1 VNLYPAIR
9 TARASLR
16 MLSPDGVPLS
26 RRYYSQKSDGALDD
40 DEMVRGYEIE
50 DGEYVVVTDEEL
62 ERLEPK
68 KTRDIDV
75 RLFVD
80 QHSIPPIYFERAYFL
95 TPGGNSEKA
104 YRLLAETMEKSGR
117 AGIAT
122 FVMRGKEYLIAIFA
136 ENGLLRAE
144 TMRFADELR
153 SPDQIGLPKK
163 KKVPKQTATK
173 FEKLIAKKSEDRLS
187 PNEMKDE
194 ETEQV
199 LKLVKT
205 KRSKH
210 KDIVETD
217 DAEEQ
222 KGKVVDIM
230 DVLKKSIAAKR

>member
-1 VNLYPAIR
+1 
-9 TARASLR
+9 

-26 RRYYSQKSDGALDD
+26 RRYYSQKSDRALGDD
-40 DEMVRGYEIE
+40 QMVRGYEIE

-80 QHSIPPIYFERAYFL
+80 QDSIPPIYFERAYFL

-104 YRLLAETMEKSGR
+104 YRLLAETMEKSCR

-163 KKVPKQTATK
+163 KKVPKQTVTK
-173 FEKLIAKKSEDRLS
+173 FEKLIAKKSESSLS
-187 PNEMKDE
+187 PKEMKDE
-194 ETEQV
+194 ETEGV

-210 KDIVETD
+210 KDLVETD
-217 DAEEQ
+217 EAEGQ

-230 DVLKKSIAAKR
+230 DVLKKSIAAKG

>member
-1 VNLYPAIR
+1 
-9 TARASLR
+9 

-26 RRYYSQKSDGALDD
+26 RRYYSQKSDSALED

-80 QHSIPPIYFERAYFL
+80 QDSIPPVYFERAYFL
-95 TPGGNSEKA
+95 TPSGNSEKA
-104 YRLLAETMEKSGR
+104 YRLLAETMEKRGR

-136 ENGLLRAE
+136 GKGLLRAE

-153 SPDQIGLPKK
+153 SAKEIGLPKK
-163 KKVPKQTATK
+163 KKVAKQTANR
-173 FEKLIAKKSEDRLS
+173 FEKLIAGKSESRLS
-187 PNEMKDE
+187 PKDMKDE
-194 ETEQV
+194 ETERV

-210 KDIVETD
+210 KDLVET
-217 DAEEQ
+217 EEADET
-222 KGKVVDIM
+222 KGKVIDIM